1 MFTIQLFIQ
10 DNDGSDVRV
19 DLFKDESVTITQ
31 TIQNVR
37 DIGSIFTDFTR
48 TFNIPASPNTNKLF
62 KHYYNSDIVSSSNN
76 LISDFDARSRKNA
89 RIELNHTPFKK
100 GQIRLDGVLLKDNKP
115 NSYKITFF
123 GDTIKLSTVLRDLK
137 LESLDLK
144 SFDTTYTETNIKTKL
159 QSAISDLIVPIIT
172 HTKRLVYNSV
182 DNGTNA
188 LYTGIIENIAVQS
201 PNKADDNRALS
212 LKELKYALRVHKI
225 IEAIEAKFEEIKFS
239 TDFFNT
245 NNQPYFNLFM
255 WLHRKEGNVGTDAQV
270 TEPFVQSLNTFATGT
285 FVPTNN
291 PSQISSSIV
300 SDGTTLTVSGTDNI
314 LFIVTVTP
322 SDNSINYSLSVSID
336 GQQKFNTQGTGVL
349 TIDMTSLGVNPIE
362 TGDYTF
368 SISSTSS
375 ASVTFTY
382 TVTMT
387 TQGVT
392 DPDIVDEQSYS
403 ISSSSAVAFTQA
415 QAFLIEKEIPDIK
428 IIDFLSGIFK
438 MFNLTAF
445 VEDDGTI
452 KVQTLDSF
460 YASGVSRNITDFV
473 DIDQSEINNSLPFK
487 EIDFRYQGRKSFF
500 ADTHE
505 KIFNLEWGTETINFS
520 DVTQDGSVYK
530 IELPFEHHKFQ
541 RLLDLNDTSG
551 DTSTDIQF
559 GWSVNIDQS
568 PFVGKPLLFY
578 PVRITSGTPIQLK
591 NFSGNVDIATST
603 YIVPSNTLTLATSS
617 QSIHFSTELSEY
629 TNETVLNNLFSEYY
643 KTYISDVFDSKN
655 RLTRVTAYLP
665 AKILLNLSLADRL
678 EINQKSYKINS
689 ITTDME
695 NGKSELEL
703 INDFNA

>member
-1 MFTIQLFIQ
+1 MYTIQLFIK

-19 DLFKDESVTITQ
+19 DLFRDESVTITQ
-31 TIQNVR
+31 TIQNIR
-37 DIGSIFTDFTR
+37 DIGAIFTDFTR

-76 LISDFDARSRKNA
+76 LISDFDARSRKDA

-100 GQIRLDGVLLKDNKP
+100 GQIRLDGVLMKDNKP

-123 GDTIKLSTVLRDLK
+123 GNTVKLSTVLRDLK
-137 LESLDLK
+137 LDALDL
-144 SFDTTYTETNIKTKL
+144 SAFDTTYTETNIKNKL
-159 QSAISDLIVPIIT
+159 QSAIGDLTVPIIT
-172 HTKRLVYNSV
+172 HTRRLVYNSDSSGSYV
-182 DNGTNA
+182 G
-188 LYTGIIENIAVQS
+188 YTGIVDDIHKTAGD
-201 PNKADDNRALS
+201 NKALS

-225 IEAIEAKFEEIKFS
+225 IEAIEARFSEIKFS

-245 NNQPYFNLFM
+245 TNQPYHNLFM
-255 WLHRKEGNVGTDAQV
+255 WLHRKEGDVGTDAQV

-285 FVPTNN
+285 FVPANN

-300 SDGTTLTVSGTDNI
+300 SDGTTLTVSGTDNLI
-314 LFIVTVTP
+314 FSISVTP
-322 SDNSINYSLSVSID
+322 SNNSINYSLSVSID
-336 GQQKFNTQGTGVL
+336 GEQKFNTQGTGVL
-349 TIDMTSLGVNPIE
+349 SIEMTSLGINPVE
-362 TGDYTF
+362 PGDYTF

-382 TVTMT
+382 AVTMT
-387 TQGVT
+387 TQGALE
-392 DPDIVDEQSYS
+392 PEQVDEQTYS
-403 ISSSSAVAFTQA
+403 VSSSSAVAFTQA
-415 QAFLIEKEIPDIK
+415 QAFIISKEIPDIK
-428 IIDFLSGIFK
+428 IIDFLTGIFK

-473 DIDQSEINNSLPFK
+473 DINQSEINNSLPFK
-487 EIDFRYQGRKSFF
+487 EIDLRYLGLQSFF

-541 RLLDLNDTSG
+541 RLLDLNDPSG

-568 PFVGKPLLFY
+568 PFVGKPVLFY
-578 PVRITSGTPIQLK
+578 PVRVTSGTPIQLK
-591 NFSGNVDIATST
+591 NFSGGADIAIST
-603 YIVPSNTLTLATSS
+603 YIVPSNTLTLATNS

-629 TNETVLNNLFSEYY
+629 TNETVLKNLFSEYY
-643 KTYISDVFDSKN
+643 RTYISDVFDSKN

-665 AKILLNLSLADRL
+665 ANILLNLSLADRL

>member
-1 MFTIQLFIQ
+1 MYTIQLFIK

-19 DLFKDESVTITQ
+19 DLFRDESVTITQ
-31 TIQNVR
+31 TIQNIR
-37 DIGSIFTDFTR
+37 DIGAIFTDFTR

-76 LISDFDARSRKNA
+76 LISDFDARSRKDA

-100 GQIRLDGVLLKDNKP
+100 GQIRLDGVLMKDNKP

-123 GDTIKLSTVLRDLK
+123 GNTVKLSTVLRDLK
-137 LESLDLK
+137 LDALDL
-144 SFDTTYTETNIKTKL
+144 SAFDTTYTETNIKNKL
-159 QSAISDLIVPIIT
+159 QSAIGDLTVPIIT
-172 HTKRLVYNSV
+172 HTRRLVYNSDSSGSYV
-182 DNGTNA
+182 G
-188 LYTGIIENIAVQS
+188 YTGIVDDIHKTAGD
-201 PNKADDNRALS
+201 NKALS

-225 IEAIEAKFEEIKFS
+225 IEAIEARFSEIKFS

-245 NNQPYFNLFM
+245 TNQPYHNLFM
-255 WLHRKEGNVGTDAQV
+255 WLHRKEGDVGTDAQV

-285 FVPTNN
+285 FVPANN

-300 SDGTTLTVSGTDNI
+300 SDGTTLTVSGTDNLI
-314 LFIVTVTP
+314 FSISVTP
-322 SDNSINYSLSVSID
+322 SNNSINYSLSVSID
-336 GQQKFNTQGTGVL
+336 GEQKFSTQGTGVL
-349 TIDMTSLGVNPIE
+349 SIEMTSLGINPVE
-362 TGDYTF
+362 PGDYTF

-382 TVTMT
+382 AVTMT
-387 TQGVT
+387 TQGALE
-392 DPDIVDEQSYS
+392 PEQVDEQTYS
-403 ISSSSAVAFTQA
+403 VSSSSAVAFTQA
-415 QAFLIEKEIPDIK
+415 QAFIISKEIPDIK
-428 IIDFLSGIFK
+428 IIDFLTGIFK

-473 DIDQSEINNSLPFK
+473 DINQSEINNSLPFK
-487 EIDFRYQGRKSFF
+487 EIDLRYLGLQSFF

-541 RLLDLNDTSG
+541 RLLDLNDPSG

-578 PVRITSGTPIQLK
+578 PVRVTSGTPIQLK
-591 NFSGNVDIATST
+591 NFSGGADIAIST
-603 YIVPSNTLTLATSS
+603 YIVPSNTLTLATNS

-629 TNETVLNNLFSEYY
+629 TNETVLKNLFSEYY
-643 KTYISDVFDSKN
+643 RTYISDVFDSKN

-665 AKILLNLSLADRL
+665 ANILLNLSLADRL

>member
-1 MFTIQLFIQ
+1 MYTIQLFIK

-31 TIQNVR
+31 TIQNIR
-37 DIGSIFTDFTR
+37 DIGAIFTDFTR
-48 TFNIPASPNTNKLF
+48 TFNIPASPNTNRLF

-76 LISDFDARSRKNA
+76 LISDFDARSRKDA

-100 GQIRLDGVLLKDNKP
+100 GQIRLDGVLMKDNKP

-123 GDTIKLSTVLRDLK
+123 GNTVKLSTVLRDLK
-137 LESLDLK
+137 LDALDL
-144 SFDTTYTETNIKTKL
+144 SVLDTTYTEANLKTKL

-172 HTKRLVYNSV
+172 HTRRLVYNSG
-182 DNGTNA
+182 DTTGQPI
-188 LYTGIIENIAVQS
+188 YSGIIDNIAVHS
-201 PNKADDNRALS
+201 PVRVDANRGLRV
-212 LKELKYALRVHKI
+212 KDLKYAIRVHKI
-225 IEAIEAKFEEIKFS
+225 IEAIEARFSEIKFS
-239 TDFFNT
+239 TDFLNT
-245 NNQPYFNLFM
+245 TNQPYYNLFM
-255 WLHRKEGNVGTDAQV
+255 WLHRKEGDVGTDAQV
-270 TEPFVQSLNTFATGT
+270 GEPFVQSLNTFATGT
-285 FVPTNN
+285 FVPANS
-291 PSQISSSIV
+291 PDQVSSSIV
-300 SDGTTLTVSGTDNI
+300 SDGTTLTVSGTDNLNFNI
-314 LFIVTVTP
+314 SVTP

-336 GQQKFNTQGTGVL
+336 GEQKFNTQGTGVL
-349 TIDMTSLGVNPIE
+349 SIDMISLGVNPIQ

-375 ASVTFTY
+375 ATVTFTY
-382 TVTMT
+382 SVTMT
-387 TQGVT
+387 TQGVS
-392 DPDIVDEQSYS
+392 DPQIVDEQTYS
-403 ISSSSAVAFTQA
+403 VSSSSSISFTQA
-415 QAFLIEKEIPDIK
+415 QAFIISKELPDIK
-428 IIDFLSGIFK
+428 IIDFLTGIFK

-452 KVQTLDSF
+452 KIQTLDSF

-473 DIDQSEINNSLPFK
+473 DINQSEINNSLPFR
-487 EIDFRYQGRKSFF
+487 EIDFRYQGRQSFF

-541 RLLDLNDTSG
+541 RLLDLNDTTG
-551 DTSTDIQF
+551 DTSTDVQF

-568 PFVGKPLLFY
+568 PFIGKPVLFY
-578 PVRITSGTPIQLK
+578 PVRKTSGTAIQLK
-591 NFSGNVDIATST
+591 DSSNNTLGAIST
-603 YIVPSNTLTLATSS
+603 YILPSNTLTLATDS

-703 INDFNA
+703 INNFNA

>member
-1 MFTIQLFIQ
+1 MYTIQLFIK

-31 TIQNVR
+31 TIQNIR
-37 DIGSIFTDFTR
+37 DIGAIFTDFTR

-76 LISDFDARSRKNA
+76 LISDFDARSRKDA

-100 GQIRLDGVLLKDNKP
+100 GQIRLDGVLMKDNKP

-123 GDTIKLSTVLRDLK
+123 GNTVKLSTLLRDLK
-137 LESLDLK
+137 LDALDL
-144 SFDTTYTETNIKTKL
+144 SALDTTYTATNVKNKL
-159 QSAISDLIVPIIT
+159 QSAIGDLIVPIIT
-172 HTKRLVYNSV
+172 HTRRLVYNS
-182 DNGTNA
+182 GSTT
-188 LYTGIIENIAVQS
+188 YSGIIDNIAKTAGD
-201 PNKADDNRALS
+201 NKALS
-212 LKELKYALRVHKI
+212 LKELKYAIRVHKI
-225 IEAIEAKFEEIKFS
+225 IEAIEARFSEIKFS
-239 TDFFNT
+239 TDFLNT
-245 NNQPYFNLFM
+245 TNQPYYNLFM
-255 WLHRKEGNVGTDAQV
+255 WLHRKEGDVGTDAQV

-285 FVPTNN
+285 FVPANN

-314 LFIVTVTP
+314 LFTVAVTP

-336 GQQKFNTQGTGVL
+336 GEQKFNTQGTGVL

-382 TVTMT
+382 SVTMT

-392 DPDIVDEQSYS
+392 DPEIVDEQTYS
-403 ISSSSAVAFTQA
+403 VSSSSAVSFTQA
-415 QAFLIEKEIPDIK
+415 QAFIISKELPDIK
-428 IIDFLSGIFK
+428 IIDFLTGIFK

-460 YASGVSRNITDFV
+460 YSSGVSRNITDFV
-473 DIDQSEINNSLPFK
+473 DIEQSEINNSLPFR
-487 EIDFRYQGRKSFF
+487 EIDFRYQGRQSFF

-568 PFVGKPLLFY
+568 PFVGKPVLFY
-578 PVRITSGTPIQLK
+578 PVRKTSGTAIQLK
-591 NFSGNVDIATST
+591 DFGGSSDGAITT
-603 YIVPSNTLTLATSS
+603 YILPSNTLTLATNS
-617 QSIHFSTELSEY
+617 QSIHFSTEFSEY
-629 TNETVLNNLFSEYY
+629 TNETALNNLFSEYY

-665 AKILLNLSLADRL
+665 AKILLDLSLADRL

>member
-1 MFTIQLFIQ
+1 MYTIQLFIK

-31 TIQNVR
+31 TIQNIR
-37 DIGSIFTDFTR
+37 DIGAIFTDFTR

-62 KHYYNSDIVSSSNN
+62 KHYYNSDIVKSTNN
-76 LISDFDARSRKNA
+76 LLSDFDARSRKDA

-100 GQIRLDGVLLKDNKP
+100 GQIRLDGVLMKDNKP

-123 GDTIKLSTVLRDLK
+123 GNTVKLSTLLRDLK
-137 LESLDLK
+137 LDALDL
-144 SFDTTYTETNIKTKL
+144 SALDTTYTATNVKNKL
-159 QSAISDLIVPIIT
+159 QSAIGDLIVPIIT
-172 HTKRLVYNSV
+172 HTRRLVYNS
-182 DNGTNA
+182 GSTT
-188 LYTGIIENIAVQS
+188 YSGIIDNIAKTAGD
-201 PNKADDNRALS
+201 NKALS
-212 LKELKYALRVHKI
+212 LKELKYAIRVHKI
-225 IEAIEAKFEEIKFS
+225 IEAIEARFSEIKFS
-239 TDFFNT
+239 TDFLNT
-245 NNQPYFNLFM
+245 TNQPYYNLFM
-255 WLHRKEGNVGTDAQV
+255 WLHRKEGDVGTDAQV
-270 TEPFVQSLNTFATGT
+270 SEPFVQSLNTFATGT
-285 FVPTNN
+285 FVPATN

-314 LFIVTVTP
+314 LFTVAVTP

-336 GQQKFNTQGTGVL
+336 GEQKFNTQGTGVL

-382 TVTMT
+382 SVTMT

-392 DPDIVDEQSYS
+392 DPEIVDEQTYS
-403 ISSSSAVAFTQA
+403 VSSSSAVSFTQA
-415 QAFLIEKEIPDIK
+415 QAFIISKELPDIK
-428 IIDFLSGIFK
+428 IIDFLTGIFK

-460 YASGVSRNITDFV
+460 YSSGVSRNITDFV
-473 DIDQSEINNSLPFK
+473 DIEQSEINNSLPFR
-487 EIDFRYQGRKSFF
+487 EIDFRYQGRQSFF

-568 PFVGKPLLFY
+568 PFVGKPVLFY
-578 PVRITSGTPIQLK
+578 PVRKTSGTAIQLK
-591 NFSGNVDIATST
+591 DFGGSSDGAITT
-603 YIVPSNTLTLATSS
+603 YILPSNTLTLATNS

-665 AKILLNLSLADRL
+665 AKILLDLSLADRL

>member
-1 MFTIQLFIQ
+1 MYTIQLFIK

-31 TIQNVR
+31 TIQNIR
-37 DIGSIFTDFTR
+37 DIGAIFTDFTR
-48 TFNIPASPNTNKLF
+48 TFNIPASPNTNRLF
-62 KHYYNSDIVSSSNN
+62 KHYYNSDIVSSTNN
-76 LISDFDARSRKNA
+76 LISDFDARSRKDA

-100 GQIRLDGVLLKDNKP
+100 GQIRLDGVLMKDNKP

-123 GDTIKLSTVLRDLK
+123 GNTVKLSTVLRDLK
-137 LESLDLK
+137 LDALDL
-144 SFDTTYTETNIKTKL
+144 SAFDTTYTETNIKNKL
-159 QSAISDLIVPIIT
+159 QSAIGDLTVPIIT
-172 HTKRLVYNSV
+172 HTRRLVYNS
-182 DNGTNA
+182 GSTT
-188 LYTGIIENIAVQS
+188 YTGIIDNIAKTAGD
-201 PNKADDNRALS
+201 NKALS

-225 IEAIEAKFEEIKFS
+225 IEAIEARFSEIKFS

-245 NNQPYFNLFM
+245 TNQPYHNLFM
-255 WLHRKEGNVGTDAQV
+255 WLHRKEGDVGTDAQV

-285 FVPTNN
+285 FVPANN

-300 SDGTTLTVSGTDNI
+300 SDGTTLTVSGTDNLI
-314 LFIVTVTP
+314 FSISVTP
-322 SDNSINYSLSVSID
+322 SNNSINYSLSVSID
-336 GQQKFNTQGTGVL
+336 GEQKFSTQGTGVL
-349 TIDMTSLGVNPIE
+349 SIEMTSLGINPVE
-362 TGDYTF
+362 PGDYTF

-382 TVTMT
+382 AVTMT
-387 TQGVT
+387 TQGALE
-392 DPDIVDEQSYS
+392 PEQVDEQTYS
-403 ISSSSAVAFTQA
+403 VSSSSAIAFTQA
-415 QAFLIEKEIPDIK
+415 QAFIISKEIPDIK
-428 IIDFLSGIFK
+428 IIDFLTGIFK

-473 DIDQSEINNSLPFK
+473 DINQSEINNSLPFK
-487 EIDFRYQGRKSFF
+487 EIDLRYLGLQSFF

-568 PFVGKPLLFY
+568 PFVGKPVLFY
-578 PVRITSGTPIQLK
+578 PVRVTSGTPIQLK
-591 NFSGNVDIATST
+591 DFSGSSDGALTT
-603 YIVPSNTLTLATSS
+603 YILPSNTLTLATNS

-629 TNETVLNNLFSEYY
+629 TNETVLKNLFSEYY
-643 KTYISDVFDSKN
+643 RTYISDVFDSKN

>member
-1 MFTIQLFIQ
+1 MYTIQLFIK

-31 TIQNVR
+31 TIQNIR
-37 DIGSIFTDFTR
+37 DIGAIFTDFTR
-48 TFNIPASPNTNKLF
+48 TFNIPASPNTNRLF
-62 KHYYNSDIVSSSNN
+62 KHYYNSDIVSSTNN
-76 LISDFDARSRKNA
+76 LISDFDARSRKDA

-100 GQIRLDGVLLKDNKP
+100 GQIRLDGVLMKDNKP

-123 GDTIKLSTVLRDLK
+123 GNTVKLSTVLRDLK
-137 LESLDLK
+137 LDALDL
-144 SFDTTYTETNIKTKL
+144 SAFDTTYTETNIKNKL
-159 QSAISDLIVPIIT
+159 QSAIGDLTVPIIT
-172 HTKRLVYNSV
+172 HTRRLVYNS
-182 DNGTNA
+182 GSTT
-188 LYTGIIENIAVQS
+188 YTGIIDNIAKTAGD
-201 PNKADDNRALS
+201 NKALS

-225 IEAIEAKFEEIKFS
+225 IEAIEARFSEIKFS

-245 NNQPYFNLFM
+245 TNQPYHNLFM
-255 WLHRKEGNVGTDAQV
+255 WLHRKEGDVGTDAQV

-285 FVPTNN
+285 FVPANN

-300 SDGTTLTVSGTDNI
+300 SDGTTLTVSGTDNLI
-314 LFIVTVTP
+314 FSISVTP
-322 SDNSINYSLSVSID
+322 SNNSVNYSLSVSID
-336 GQQKFNTQGTGVL
+336 GEQKFSTQGTGVL
-349 TIDMTSLGVNPIE
+349 SIEMTSLGINPVE
-362 TGDYTF
+362 PGDYTF

-382 TVTMT
+382 AVTMT
-387 TQGVT
+387 TQGALE
-392 DPDIVDEQSYS
+392 PEQVDEQTYS
-403 ISSSSAVAFTQA
+403 VSSASAIAFTQA
-415 QAFLIEKEIPDIK
+415 QAFIISKEIPDIK
-428 IIDFLSGIFK
+428 IIDFLTGIFK

-473 DIDQSEINNSLPFK
+473 DINQSEINNSLPFK
-487 EIDFRYQGRKSFF
+487 EIDLRYLGLQSFF

-568 PFVGKPLLFY
+568 PFVGKPVLFY
-578 PVRITSGTPIQLK
+578 PVRVTSGTPIQLK
-591 NFSGNVDIATST
+591 DFSGSSDGALTT
-603 YIVPSNTLTLATSS
+603 YILPSNTLTLATNS

-629 TNETVLNNLFSEYY
+629 TNETVLKNLFSEYY
-643 KTYISDVFDSKN
+643 RTYISDVFDSKN

>member
-1 MFTIQLFIQ
+1 MYTIQLFIK

-19 DLFKDESVTITQ
+19 DLFRDESVTITQ
-31 TIQNVR
+31 TIQNIR
-37 DIGSIFTDFTR
+37 DIGAIFTDFTR
-48 TFNIPASPNTNKLF
+48 TFNIPASPNTNRLF
-62 KHYYNSDIVSSSNN
+62 KHYYNSDIVSSTNN
-76 LISDFDARSRKNA
+76 LISDFDARSRKDA

-100 GQIRLDGVLLKDNKP
+100 GQIRLDGVLMKDNKP

-123 GDTIKLSTVLRDLK
+123 GNTVKLSTVLRDLK
-137 LESLDLK
+137 LDALDL
-144 SFDTTYTETNIKTKL
+144 SAFDTTYTETNIKNKL
-159 QSAISDLIVPIIT
+159 QSAIGDLTVPIIT
-172 HTKRLVYNSV
+172 HTRRLVYNSDSSGSYV
-182 DNGTNA
+182 G
-188 LYTGIIENIAVQS
+188 YTGIVDDIHKTAGD
-201 PNKADDNRALS
+201 NKALS

-225 IEAIEAKFEEIKFS
+225 IEAIEARFSEIKFS

-245 NNQPYFNLFM
+245 TNQPYHNLFM
-255 WLHRKEGNVGTDAQV
+255 WLHRKEGDVGTDAQV

-285 FVPTNN
+285 FVPANN
-291 PSQISSSIV
+291 PSQIISSIV
-300 SDGTTLTVSGTDNI
+300 SDGTTLTVSGTDNLI
-314 LFIVTVTP
+314 FSISVTP
-322 SDNSINYSLSVSID
+322 SNNSINYSLSVSID
-336 GQQKFNTQGTGVL
+336 GEQKFNTQGTGVL
-349 TIDMTSLGVNPIE
+349 SIEMTSLGINPVE
-362 TGDYTF
+362 PGDYTF

-382 TVTMT
+382 AVTMT
-387 TQGVT
+387 TQGALE
-392 DPDIVDEQSYS
+392 PEQVDEQTYS
-403 ISSSSAVAFTQA
+403 VSSASAIAFTQA
-415 QAFLIEKEIPDIK
+415 QAFIISKEIPDIK
-428 IIDFLSGIFK
+428 IIDFLTGIFK

-473 DIDQSEINNSLPFK
+473 DINQSEINNSLPFK
-487 EIDFRYQGRKSFF
+487 EIDLRYLGLQSFF

-568 PFVGKPLLFY
+568 PFVGKPVLFY
-578 PVRITSGTPIQLK
+578 PVRVTSGTAIQLK
-591 NFSGNVDIATST
+591 DFSGSSDGALTT
-603 YIVPSNTLTLATSS
+603 YILPSNTLTLATNS

-629 TNETVLNNLFSEYY
+629 TNETVLKNLFSEYY
-643 KTYISDVFDSKN
+643 RTYISDVFDSKN

-665 AKILLNLSLADRL
+665 ANILLNLSLADRL

>member
-1 MFTIQLFIQ
+1 MYTIQLFIK

-31 TIQNVR
+31 TIQNIR
-37 DIGSIFTDFTR
+37 DIGAIFTDFTR
-48 TFNIPASPNTNKLF
+48 TFNIPASPNTNRLF
-62 KHYYNSDIVSSSNN
+62 KHYYNSDIVSSTNN
-76 LISDFDARSRKNA
+76 LISDFDARSRKDA

-100 GQIRLDGVLLKDNKP
+100 GQIRLDGVLMKDNKP

-123 GDTIKLSTVLRDLK
+123 GNTVKLSTVLRDLK
-137 LESLDLK
+137 LDALDL
-144 SFDTTYTETNIKTKL
+144 SAFDTTYTETNIKNKL
-159 QSAISDLIVPIIT
+159 QSAIGDLTVPIIT
-172 HTKRLVYNSV
+172 HTRRLVYNSDSSGSYV
-182 DNGTNA
+182 G
-188 LYTGIIENIAVQS
+188 YTGIVDDIHKTAGD
-201 PNKADDNRALS
+201 NKALS

-225 IEAIEAKFEEIKFS
+225 IEAIEARFSEIKFS

-245 NNQPYFNLFM
+245 TNQPYHNLFM
-255 WLHRKEGNVGTDAQV
+255 WLHRKEGDVGTDAQV

-285 FVPTNN
+285 FVPANN

-300 SDGTTLTVSGTDNI
+300 SDGTTLTVSGTDNLI
-314 LFIVTVTP
+314 FSISVTP
-322 SDNSINYSLSVSID
+322 SNNSINYSLSVSID
-336 GQQKFNTQGTGVL
+336 GEQKFSTQGTGVL
-349 TIDMTSLGVNPIE
+349 SIEMTSLGINPVE
-362 TGDYTF
+362 PGDYTF

-382 TVTMT
+382 AVTMT
-387 TQGVT
+387 TQGALE
-392 DPDIVDEQSYS
+392 PEQVDEQTYS
-403 ISSSSAVAFTQA
+403 VSSSSAIAFTQA
-415 QAFLIEKEIPDIK
+415 QAFIISKEIPDIK
-428 IIDFLSGIFK
+428 IIDFLTGIFK

-473 DIDQSEINNSLPFK
+473 DINQSEINNSLPFK
-487 EIDFRYQGRKSFF
+487 EIDLRYLGLQSFF

-541 RLLDLNDTSG
+541 RLLDLNDPSG

-578 PVRITSGTPIQLK
+578 PVRVTSGTPIQLK
-591 NFSGNVDIATST
+591 NFSGGADIAIST
-603 YIVPSNTLTLATSS
+603 YIVPSNTLTLATNS

-629 TNETVLNNLFSEYY
+629 TNETVLKNLFSEYY
-643 KTYISDVFDSKN
+643 RTYISDVFDSKN

>member
-1 MFTIQLFIQ
+1 MYTIQLFIK

-31 TIQNVR
+31 TIQNIR
-37 DIGSIFTDFTR
+37 DIGAIFTDFTR

-76 LISDFDARSRKNA
+76 LISDFDARSRKDA

-100 GQIRLDGVLLKDNKP
+100 GQIRLDGVLMKDNKP

-123 GDTIKLSTVLRDLK
+123 GNTVKLSTLLRDLK
-137 LESLDLK
+137 LDALDL
-144 SFDTTYTETNIKTKL
+144 SALDTTYTATNVKNKL
-159 QSAISDLIVPIIT
+159 QSAIGDLIVPIIT
-172 HTKRLVYNSV
+172 HTRRLVYNS
-182 DNGTNA
+182 GSTT
-188 LYTGIIENIAVQS
+188 YSGIIDNIAKTAGD
-201 PNKADDNRALS
+201 NKALS
-212 LKELKYALRVHKI
+212 LKELKYAIRVHKI
-225 IEAIEAKFEEIKFS
+225 IEAIEARFSEIKFS
-239 TDFFNT
+239 TDFLNT
-245 NNQPYFNLFM
+245 TNQPYYNLFM
-255 WLHRKEGNVGTDAQV
+255 WLHRKEGDVGTDAQV
-270 TEPFVQSLNTFATGT
+270 SEPFVQSLNTFATGT
-285 FVPTNN
+285 FVPATN

-314 LFIVTVTP
+314 LFTVAVTP

-336 GQQKFNTQGTGVL
+336 GEQKFNTQGTGVL

-382 TVTMT
+382 SVTMT

-392 DPDIVDEQSYS
+392 DPEIVDEQTYS
-403 ISSSSAVAFTQA
+403 VSSSSAVSFTQA
-415 QAFLIEKEIPDIK
+415 QAFIISKELPDIK
-428 IIDFLSGIFK
+428 IIDFLTGIFK

-460 YASGVSRNITDFV
+460 YSSGVSRNITDFV
-473 DIDQSEINNSLPFK
+473 DIEQSEINNSLPFR
-487 EIDFRYQGRKSFF
+487 EIDFRYQGRQSFF

-568 PFVGKPLLFY
+568 PFVGKPVLFY
-578 PVRITSGTPIQLK
+578 PVRKTSGTAIQLK
-591 NFSGNVDIATST
+591 DFGGSSDGAITT
-603 YIVPSNTLTLATSS
+603 YILPSNTLTLATNS

-665 AKILLNLSLADRL
+665 AKILLDLSLADRL

>member
-1 MFTIQLFIQ
+1 MYTIQLFIK

-31 TIQNVR
+31 TIQNIR
-37 DIGSIFTDFTR
+37 DIGAIFTDFTR
-48 TFNIPASPNTNKLF
+48 TFNIPASPNTNRLF
-62 KHYYNSDIVSSSNN
+62 KHYYNSDIVSSTNN
-76 LISDFDARSRKNA
+76 LISDFDARSRKDA

-100 GQIRLDGVLLKDNKP
+100 GQIRLDGVLMKDNKP

-123 GDTIKLSTVLRDLK
+123 GNTVKLSTVLRDLK
-137 LESLDLK
+137 LDALDL
-144 SFDTTYTETNIKTKL
+144 SALDTTYTETNLKTKL

-172 HTKRLVYNSV
+172 HTRRLVYNSG
-182 DNGTNA
+182 DTTGQPI
-188 LYTGIIENIAVQS
+188 YSGIIDNIAVHS
-201 PNKADDNRALS
+201 PVRVDANRGLRV
-212 LKELKYALRVHKI
+212 KDLKYAIRVHKI
-225 IEAIEAKFEEIKFS
+225 IEAIEARFSEIKFS
-239 TDFFNT
+239 TDFLNT
-245 NNQPYFNLFM
+245 TNQPYYNLFM
-255 WLHRKEGNVGTDAQV
+255 WLHRKEGDVGTDAQV

-285 FVPTNN
+285 FVPANN

-314 LFIVTVTP
+314 LFTIAVTP

-336 GQQKFNTQGTGVL
+336 GEQKFNTQGTGVL
-349 TIDMTSLGVNPIE
+349 TIDMTSLGVNPIQ

-382 TVTMT
+382 SVTMT
-387 TQGVT
+387 TQGVS
-392 DPDIVDEQSYS
+392 DPQIVDEQTYS
-403 ISSSSAVAFTQA
+403 VSSSSAIAFTQA
-415 QAFLIEKEIPDIK
+415 QAFIISKEIPDIK
-428 IIDFLSGIFK
+428 IIDFLTGIFK

-473 DIDQSEINNSLPFK
+473 DINQSEINNSLPFK
-487 EIDFRYQGRKSFF
+487 EIDFRYLGLQSFF

-578 PVRITSGTPIQLK
+578 PVRKISGTAIQLK
-591 NFSGNVDIATST
+591 DSNNNTLGAIST
-603 YIVPSNTLTLATSS
+603 YILPSNTLTLATDS

-629 TNETVLNNLFSEYY
+629 TNETVLKNLFSEYY

-665 AKILLNLSLADRL
+665 AKILLDLSLADRL

>member
-1 MFTIQLFIQ
+1 MYTIQLFIK

-31 TIQNVR
+31 TIQNIR
-37 DIGSIFTDFTR
+37 DIGAIFTDFTR
-48 TFNIPASPNTNKLF
+48 TFNIPASPNTNRLF
-62 KHYYNSDIVSSSNN
+62 KHYYNSDIVSSTNN
-76 LISDFDARSRKNA
+76 LISDFDARSRKDA

-100 GQIRLDGVLLKDNKP
+100 GQIRLDGVLMKDNKP

-123 GDTIKLSTVLRDLK
+123 GNTVKLSTVLRDLK
-137 LESLDLK
+137 LDALDL
-144 SFDTTYTETNIKTKL
+144 SAFDTTYTETNIKNKL
-159 QSAISDLIVPIIT
+159 QSAIGDLTVPIIT
-172 HTKRLVYNSV
+172 HTRRLVYNS
-182 DNGTNA
+182 GSTT
-188 LYTGIIENIAVQS
+188 YTGIIDNIAKTAGD
-201 PNKADDNRALS
+201 NKALS

-225 IEAIEAKFEEIKFS
+225 IEAIEARFSEIKFS

-245 NNQPYFNLFM
+245 TNQPYHNLFM
-255 WLHRKEGNVGTDAQV
+255 WLHRKEGDVGTDAQV

-285 FVPTNN
+285 FVPANN

-300 SDGTTLTVSGTDNI
+300 SDGTTLTVSGTDNLI
-314 LFIVTVTP
+314 FSISVTP
-322 SDNSINYSLSVSID
+322 SNNSINYSLSVSID
-336 GQQKFNTQGTGVL
+336 GEQKFSTQGTGVL
-349 TIDMTSLGVNPIE
+349 SIEMTSLGINPVE
-362 TGDYTF
+362 PGDYTF

-382 TVTMT
+382 AVTMT
-387 TQGVT
+387 TQGALE
-392 DPDIVDEQSYS
+392 PEQVDEQTYS
-403 ISSSSAVAFTQA
+403 VSSSSAIAFTQA
-415 QAFLIEKEIPDIK
+415 QAFIISKEIPDIK
-428 IIDFLSGIFK
+428 IIDFLTGIFK

-473 DIDQSEINNSLPFK
+473 DINQSEINNSLPFK
-487 EIDFRYQGRKSFF
+487 EIDFRYLGLQSFF

-568 PFVGKPLLFY
+568 PFVGKPVLFY
-578 PVRITSGTPIQLK
+578 PVRVTSGTPIQLK
-591 NFSGNVDIATST
+591 DFSGSSDGALTT
-603 YIVPSNTLTLATSS
+603 YILPSNTLTLATNS

-629 TNETVLNNLFSEYY
+629 TNETVLKNLFSEYY
-643 KTYISDVFDSKN
+643 RTYISDVFDSKN

>member
-1 MFTIQLFIQ
+1 MYTIQLFIK

-31 TIQNVR
+31 TIQNIR
-37 DIGSIFTDFTR
+37 DIGAIFTDFTR
-48 TFNIPASPNTNKLF
+48 TFNIPASPNTNRLF
-62 KHYYNSDIVSSSNN
+62 KHYYNSDIVSSTNN
-76 LISDFDARSRKNA
+76 LISDFDARSRKDA

-100 GQIRLDGVLLKDNKP
+100 GQIRLDGVLMKDNKP

-123 GDTIKLSTVLRDLK
+123 GNTVKLSTVLRDLK
-137 LESLDLK
+137 LDALDL
-144 SFDTTYTETNIKTKL
+144 SALDTTYTETNLKTKL

-172 HTKRLVYNSV
+172 HTRRLVYNSG
-182 DNGTNA
+182 DTTGQPI
-188 LYTGIIENIAVQS
+188 YSGIIDNIAVHS
-201 PNKADDNRALS
+201 PVRVDANRGLRV
-212 LKELKYALRVHKI
+212 KDLKYAIRVHKI
-225 IEAIEAKFEEIKFS
+225 IEAIEARFSEIKFS
-239 TDFFNT
+239 TDFLNT
-245 NNQPYFNLFM
+245 TNQPYYNLFM
-255 WLHRKEGNVGTDAQV
+255 WLHRKEGDVGTDAQV

-285 FVPTNN
+285 FVPANN

-300 SDGTTLTVSGTDNI
+300 SNGTTLTVSGTDNI
-314 LFIVTVTP
+314 LFTITVTP

-336 GQQKFNTQGTGVL
+336 GEQKFNTQGTGVL
-349 TIDMTSLGVNPIE
+349 TIDMTSLGVNPIQ

-382 TVTMT
+382 SVTMT
-387 TQGVT
+387 TQGVS
-392 DPDIVDEQSYS
+392 DPQIVDEQTYS
-403 ISSSSAVAFTQA
+403 VSSSSAIAFTQA
-415 QAFLIEKEIPDIK
+415 QAFIISKEIPDIK
-428 IIDFLSGIFK
+428 IIDFLTGIFK

-473 DIDQSEINNSLPFK
+473 DINQSEINNSLPFK
-487 EIDFRYQGRKSFF
+487 EIDFRYLGLQSFF

-541 RLLDLNDTSG
+541 KLLDLNDTSG

-578 PVRITSGTPIQLK
+578 PVRVTSGTAIQLK
-591 NFSGNVDIATST
+591 NFSGGADIAIST
-603 YIVPSNTLTLATSS
+603 YIVPSNTLTLATDS
-617 QSIHFSTELSEY
+617 QSIHFSTEFSEY
-629 TNETVLNNLFSEYY
+629 TNETVLKNLFSEYY

-665 AKILLNLSLADRL
+665 AKILLDLSLADRL